1 MAKNLEQQKKSRKVG
16 RPKLPKGEA
25 KGRIVPVRFT
35 ADELKSMERE
45 ARAHEQVLSA
55 WVRIAVAMDA
65 KERYNGYLVELASRK
80 SSAGGFETF
89 GWITKQEVGAKPIP
103 VVSPGGH
110 PTKATA
116 LEYGIAWSKEKIDL
130 GRSESTIHAN
140 V

>member
-1 MAKNLEQQKKSRKVG
+1 VEQRKKPRKVG

-45 ARAHEQVLSA
+45 ARAHGQVLSA
-55 WVRIAVAMDA
+55 WVRIAVAMEV
-65 KERYNGYLVELASRK
+65 KEHYNGYLVELASRK
-80 SSAGGFETF
+80 SNAGGFETF

-110 PTKATA
+110 SAKGAA
-116 LEYGIAWSKEKIDL
+116 LEYGIAWCKEKIDL
-130 GRSESTIHAN
+130 GRSGGTIRAN
-140 V
+140 T